1 LSEIANAV
9 ESYRMA
15 GLIPFPVCKPS
26 LRGGC
31 VQHGPGCRHPGKTP
45 LLGGW
50 NRLVPGDDHIVD
62 SVFEQHGWDTN
73 IGIRT
78 GQAAGLYVLDLDGG
92 DAPGPVGNPL
102 KVATGRVGG
111 WHLWYK
117 PNGTAIPTKIG
128 ATNGLDFMG
137 EDGYV
142 LAPPSLHAS
151 GRQYT
156 WKADGAFDLDSRP
169 DVPGWVLDLPSV
181 RAKAEAASLP
191 DAEDGEVRIGRAA
204 REFLE
209 NGAEESQRDHAVK
222 AAVNLLG
229 RGMDS
234 DEVINLVFAALEK
247 SPQLDPNW
255 PWRRH
260 HVEKI
265 VRSLE
270 KQGGPRPAKAMPDN
284 PEFIVPEDSDEG
296 TDRLVQQGTVGQPG
310 AVRSLR
316 EFLESREDEDTQ
328 AIIEGLIDAG
338 RSHWLWAMGGSG
350 KTLWTLDLAFSVISR
365 EEYYGREIT
374 NGPVLF
380 VERDS
385 TNQMEEYIETVLVA
399 GGYDRDKILDNFFY
413 ADSDELHL
421 KNMEGYRGMVALVDS
436 SPQKPLLVILDA
448 YKDFVSLAAGW
459 ADQTTYIKKFKDAM
473 ERRGI
478 ALLVID
484 HAVSKADFTDKEGNK
499 RDPLETLYGGAIKQA
514 LFDTGLYWVGKLREG
529 ESKVYWA
536 KLRTADRD
544 PLLVSFDEERGF
556 WVGVDSPGGQ
566 KAVATLTRKE
576 QRLLSYLAENGPTK
590 TTALTTAL
598 GIGDRQLRR
607 MLANVLVPRG
617 LVVRNPGGGRSKPS
631 VLALGRRYTRPVEDP
646 TFLVGE

>member
-234 DEVINLVFAALEK
+234 DEVINLIFAALEK

-284 PEFIVPEDSDEG
+284 PEFIVDDETEG
-296 TDRLVQQGTVGQPG
+296 TGEKSGPLFGTVN
-310 AVRSLR
+310 LR
-316 EFLESREDEDTQ
+316 EYLAGIDGD
-328 AIIEGLIDAG
+328 AVKIIIEGIIDGG

-350 KTLWTLDLAFSVISR
+350 KTLWSLDLAFSIISR
-365 EEYYGREIT
+365 RTYHGRQVT

-385 TNQMEEYIETVLVA
+385 SNQMEEYIETVLVA
-399 GGYDRDKILDNFFY
+399 GGYDREAILEDFY
-413 ADSDELHL
+413 LNVSEDMHL
-421 KNMEGYRGMVALVDS
+421 KNMEGYRNMVAMVDAA
-436 SPQKPLLVILDA
+436 PRKPLLVILDA
-448 YKDFVSLAAGW
+448 YKDFISMGAGW
-459 ADQTTYIKKFKDAM
+459 AAQTEYIKKFKDAL

-478 ALLVID
+478 ALLVLD
-484 HAVSKADFTDKEGNK
+484 HAVTKAGFVDKDGNG

-529 ESKVYWA
+529 EATVSWA

-544 PLLVSFDEERGF
+544 PLIVSFDEERGF
-556 WVGVDSPGGQ
+556 WVGVDSPGGH
-566 KAVATLTRKE
+566 KAVSTLTKKE
-576 QRLLSYLAENGPTK
+576 QRLLTLLESQGPQPQDKIAELLD
-590 TTALTTAL
+590 TT
-598 GIGDRQLRR
+598 DRTIQR
-607 MLANVLVPRG
+607 MLANTLIPRG
-617 LVVRNPGGGRSKPS
+617 LVVRDLGTGRGNRSILS
-631 VLALGRRYTRPVEDP
+631 LGRRYVRPVEDP
-646 TFLVGE
+646 TFLVD